1 MKTQTRCLYAV
12 LELEPDA
19 SENDIKKAF
28 RKAALVWH
36 PDKHGDKS
44 GSELEL
50 VSENDRDQHLLID
63 RDFFFFV
70 KGEPTISG
78 SARGLA
84 SVE

>member
-1 MKTQTRCLYAV
+1 MMKKPTRCLYAV

-44 GSELEL
+44 GAELEE
-50 VSENDRDQHLLID
+50 VSAIAEHDL
-63 RDFFFFV
+63 FF
-70 KGEPTISG
+70 
-78 SARGLA
+78 
-84 SVE
+84 